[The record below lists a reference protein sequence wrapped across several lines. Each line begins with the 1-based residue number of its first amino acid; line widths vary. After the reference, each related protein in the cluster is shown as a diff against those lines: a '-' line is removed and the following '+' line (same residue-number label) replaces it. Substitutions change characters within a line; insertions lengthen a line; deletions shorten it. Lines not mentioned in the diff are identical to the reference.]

1 MRLGTQTYPNSADAL
16 DICTLQQGY
25 MVSSSKKSHG
35 PSRVQLLMIPFALT
49 LGLGGGVGWYIWDTY
64 QAFEQVHKQYMR
76 LQELASLNLFYDE
89 ALTMSAQM
97 AVATGD
103 RQWEQRY
110 RKLEPIAQQY
120 QQETD
125 QLLPSDFA
133 VKKSDRFLNA
143 ADRLFAIENQALQA
157 VQAGRADE
165 GRRLLNGQEYTDQ
178 KEIYIQEV
186 ESITQSLQAYIDQ
199 VMGQQTQQALVSLI
213 GFGILLSLLAVAW
226 MLALQM
232 LRRYIQEID
241 QTGNT
246 ISVATQQINATLQDQ
261 ERFAAQQSAAVS
273 QTTTTMDELGTASKH
288 SSEQASAA
296 LSGAQEALDL
306 AGDGKDLVEK
316 TLEGME
322 MLRQKVEAIA
332 SQTTHLS
339 DQTSQISSI
348 INLVSD
354 LANQT
359 NMLAL
364 NASVEAVRAGEH
376 GKGFG
381 VVATEIRKLADQSKR
396 SAERIDALLSEI
408 QSAIHT
414 TVIVT
419 DEGQERVQ
427 QGLALAKE
435 TTETFRRVTDS
446 INHITLNSQQ
456 ISLTSRQQAIAIAQ
470 IVEAMNALNQGVAQ
484 TAAGISQ
491 TKQSVQSL
499 NQSAHN
505 LQALVIQG

>member
-1 MRLGTQTYPNSADAL
+1 
-16 DICTLQQGY
+16 
-25 MVSSSKKSHG
+25 
-35 PSRVQLLMIPFALT
+35 MIPFALT
-49 LGLGGGVGWYIWDTY
+49 LGLGGGMGWYIWDTY
-64 QAFEQVHKQYMR
+64 QTFEQVHKQYMR

-89 ALTMSAQM
+89 ALTMSARM

-110 RKLEPIAQQY
+110 RELEPVALQY

-133 VKKSDRFLNA
+133 SKKSDRFLGA
-143 ADRLFAIENQALQA
+143 SDRLFAIENKALEA
-157 VQAGRADE
+157 VQAGQATE
-165 GRRLLNGQEYTDQ
+165 GRRLLNGREYNDQ
-178 KEIYIQEV
+178 KAIYTQEV
-186 ESITQSLQAYIDQ
+186 QSITQNLQAYINR
-199 VMGQQTQQALVSLI
+199 VMSQQTQQALASLVV
-213 GFGILLSLLAVAW
+213 FGVLLSLLAMAW
-226 MLALQM
+226 VWALRMLT
-232 LRRYIQEID
+232 RYIQEID

-273 QTTTTMDELGTASKH
+273 QTTTTMDELGMSSKQ

-296 LSGAQEALDL
+296 LSGAQQALSL
-306 AGDGKDLVEK
+306 ADDGNDLVQK

-339 DQTSQISSI
+339 DQTSQISAI
-348 INLVSD
+348 IGLVSD

-381 VVATEIRKLADQSKR
+381 VVAAEIRKLADQSKR
-396 SAERIDALLSEI
+396 SAEKINALLSEI

-419 DEGQERVQ
+419 DEGQERVK
-427 QGLALAKE
+427 QGLELAKE
-435 TTETFRRVTDS
+435 TTETFRRVADS
-446 INHITLNSQQ
+446 INDITLNSQQ
-456 ISLTSRQQAIAIAQ
+456 ISLTSRQQAIAIQ
-470 IVEAMNALNQGVAQ
+470 QVVEAMSALNQGVAQ

-499 NQSAHN
+499 NQSAQN
-505 LQALVIQG
+505 LQALVVQG